1 MIILLVLCLYSYSR
15 EFLKGF
21 MDILRRQYGTR
32 RVHCNV
38 VYQEYIRDKDHYHMN
53 ATRVSNNN
61 NNIIINYADIIARVI
76 CCYAKLNF

>member
-1 MIILLVLCLYSYSR
+1 MLTVSINFIS

-53 ATRVSNNN
+53 ATRV
-61 NNIIINYADIIARVI
+61 
-76 CCYAKLNF
+76 CYGISSLF

>member
-1 MIILLVLCLYSYSR
+1 
-15 EFLKGF
+15 

-53 ATRVSNNN
+53 ATRVSHNSLNDVLSPSL
-61 NNIIINYADIIARVI
+61 IIKCCSLVASGNVI
-76 CCYAKLNF
+76 LRTVT